1 MLAVTDSVMGTWSY
15 SYDDFN
21 RLTNGNATAEVDS
34 GIFLGW
40 TYDRFDNRSA
50 QNATGSGNAS
60 VVQPQLRFSGNN
72 NNVDGWSYDDA
83 GNVLNDGRNSRVA
96 SSTGW
101 ESVEEAL

>member
-1 MLAVTDSVMGTWSY
+1 MRPQRWIRESFWAGPT
-15 SYDDFN
+15 
-21 RLTNGNATAEVDS
+21 TAS
-34 GIFLGW
+34 TTG
-40 TYDRFDNRSA
+40 RA